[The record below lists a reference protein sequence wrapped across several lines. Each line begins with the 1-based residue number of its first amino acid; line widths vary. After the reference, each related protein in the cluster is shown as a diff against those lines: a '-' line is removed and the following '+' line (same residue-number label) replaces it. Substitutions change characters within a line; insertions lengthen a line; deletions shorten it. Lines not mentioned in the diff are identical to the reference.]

1 MIQRLSQFGV
11 MVGMACGFTG
21 CASTST
27 NKSIDTAGL
36 IVSVNSQLMADI
48 DVDISKKLSG
58 TAKKSVL
65 FGFYTLEEPD
75 TFLDGAFGSG
85 GEGGLLGGLLAGDE
99 GAIKS
104 AAAYKAVN
112 PSGKSSVA
120 DVLVAPQYTLK
131 KHKRFL
137 GMYKETTATVV
148 GYPGQISAIK
158 KTANK
163 KAGTAQGAGS
173 DK

>member
-1 MIQRLSQFGV
+1 MIQRMKKSIA
-11 MVGMACGFTG
+11 MVSLACGFGG

-27 NKSIDTAGL
+27 NKSIDSAGL
-36 IVSVNSQLMADI
+36 TVCVNSQLMADI
-48 DVDISKKLSG
+48 DVDITKKLSG
-58 TAKKSVL
+58 TAKKAVL

-85 GEGGLLGGLLAGDE
+85 DGGLLGGLFAGDE

-112 PSGKSSVA
+112 PSGRSSLA

-131 KHKRFL
+131 KLKRFL
-137 GMYKETTATVV
+137 GLYKETTATVV

-158 KTANK
+158 KAAIK
-163 KAGTAQGAGS
+163 KAGAASGAGS